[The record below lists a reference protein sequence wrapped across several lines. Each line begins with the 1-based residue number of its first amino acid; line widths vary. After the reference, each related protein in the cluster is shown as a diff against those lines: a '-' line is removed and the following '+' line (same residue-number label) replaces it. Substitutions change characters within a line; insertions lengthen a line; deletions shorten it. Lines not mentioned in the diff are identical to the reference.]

1 MRELAAVLVSFGTCT
16 SGTPMPAPQRATE
29 VPSLNVS
36 VSTAGPVL
44 LDSVDLKEEPPAAP
58 RPRPPLIETPI
69 VETMASYIQG
79 YPMPMA
85 MTVTLPLNVD
95 LFMNDGRVPPP
106 PLDMPTT
113 FTRVSDG
120 AVTKG
125 GREFTG
131 RLSPRFAVEPD
142 DVKMPFIDLEPGEPR
157 RLLFDAALLQGDSPL
172 EAGSYRVELSYRK
185 VPAPPFAIV
194 VREPTSVERVELRRM
209 QRLDSDWVTSLPSGS
224 APLPILPEDPFRY
237 MKVLNFLYTTPTP
250 LNQLDL
256 RFLKV
261 LDGFFAPEAMLL
273 RFELGQLRKDEAA
286 QESAEQAIRSQ
297 YPSSIP
303 ALMKL
308 KQVGGYIP
316 FYREQQEW
324 SRLHGIP
331 R

>member
-1 MRELAAVLVSFGTCT
+1 MRELAAVLVSLGTCT
-16 SGTPMPAPQRATE
+16 SGTPVPLPQRATE
-29 VPSLNVS
+29 VPSLDVS
-36 VSTAGPVL
+36 ISTAGPVL
-44 LDSVDLKEEPPAAP
+44 PGSADLKEEPPAAP

-69 VETMASYIQG
+69 VETMVSYIRG

-85 MTVTLPLNVD
+85 ITVTLPLKVD
-95 LFMNDGRVPPP
+95 SFMNDGRVPPP

-157 RLLFDAALLQGDSPL
+157 RLLFDAAPLQGDSPL

-194 VREPTSVERVELRRM
+194 VREPTAVERVELRRM

-224 APLPILPEDPFRY
+224 APPPILPEDPLRY

-250 LNQLDL
+250 PSKVELG
-256 RFLKV
+256 FLKV

-273 RFELGQLRKDEAA
+273 RFELARLRDDVAA

-297 YPSSIP
+297 YPSSLPELRRRKESSGDIVIRR
-303 ALMKL
+303 
-308 KQVGGYIP
+308 Q
-316 FYREQQEW
+316 FYEW
-324 SRLHGIP
+324 GRLHGV
-331 R
+331 RR